1 LKELWGHKVAAVRL
15 DTCAQQGGQATAV
28 GCQRLS
34 NVVKVTVTEDC
45 EVNRVSEVDFTG
57 P

>member
-1 LKELWGHKVAAVRL
+1 MPFGSYEVAAVKL

-28 GCQRLS
+28 DCQRLS

-45 EVNRVSEVDFTG
+45 KVNRVSEVDFSG

>member
-1 LKELWGHKVAAVRL
+1 MPFGSYEVAAVRL
-15 DTCAQQGGQATAV
+15 DTCVQQGDQVAAV

-45 EVNRVSEVDFTG
+45 EVNRVSEVEFSG